1 VSTQVARVNSIGTIA
16 DVPFE
21 KQIEKRN
28 SSPMKKMITTE
39 ITSKAVRP
47 RGEQIAIALTVI
59 EFPILQALAS
69 RPGIVKSRDALM
81 VAAP

>member
-1 VSTQVARVNSIGTIA
+1 
-16 DVPFE
+16 
-21 KQIEKRN
+21 
-28 SSPMKKMITTE
+28 MKKMITTE

-47 RGEQIAIALTVI
+47 RVEQIAIALTVI

-81 VAAP
+81 VVAP